1 VRRRNAAVRAYY
13 RRVLP
18 FYDRELADR
27 GDGPFWEQAAG
38 EPPGCRVLEVGCG
51 SGRATAFLA
60 RAAAAVTAFDLS
72 PEMLGA
78 ARRRL
83 AGVANVRLFAADV
96 RGLRLRATF
105 DLVAAVDDPFVHL
118 LADADRD
125 RALRAAARHLA
136 PDGRFVLDAAWLS
149 PRRRRVAA
157 SRAGLVIAHRAAG
170 GLAVREVLRCA
181 AETRVCAVR
190 FTYEAPGA
198 PPVAASFR
206 GRLWSLAELQRRARA
221 AGLAV
226 TDLWGDYDRSPW
238 RRATSPRLIAELRKS
253 ADPPAV

>member
-1 VRRRNAAVRAYY
+1 MRAYY

-27 GDGPFWEQAAG
+27 GDGPFWEWAAG
-38 EPPGCRVLEVGCG
+38 EPPGCRVLEIGCG
-51 SGRATAFLA
+51 SGRATAFLT
-60 RAAAAVTAFDLS
+60 RAAAVVTAFDLS
-72 PEMLGA
+72 PEMLAA

-83 AGVANVRLFAADV
+83 AELANVRLFAADV
-96 RGLRLRATF
+96 RGLRLRAAF

-118 LADADRD
+118 IADADRD
-125 RALRAAARHLA
+125 RALRAAAGHLA

-149 PRRRRVAA
+149 PHRRRVAA

-170 GLAVREVLRCA
+170 GLAVEEVLRC
-181 AETRVCAVR
+181 EPGSRICAVR
-190 FTYEAPGA
+190 FTYEPPGA
-198 PPVAASFR
+198 PAVAASFR

-226 TDLWGDYDRSPW
+226 TNLWGDYDRSPW
-238 RRATSPRLIAELRKS
+238 RRATSPRLIAELRRKE
-253 ADPPAV
+253 APPPAG

>member
-1 VRRRNAAVRAYY
+1 MRAYY

-27 GDGPFWEQAAG
+27 GDGPFWEWAAG
-38 EPPGCRVLEVGCG
+38 EPPGCRVLEIGCG

-72 PEMLGA
+72 PEMLAA

-83 AGVANVRLFAADV
+83 AELENVRLFAADL
-96 RGLRLRATF
+96 RGLRLRAAF

-149 PRRRRVAA
+149 PRRRRAA
-157 SRAGLVIAHRAAG
+157 GSRAGLVIAHRGAG
-170 GLAVREVLRCA
+170 GLAVREALRCDSG
-181 AETRVCAVR
+181 TRVCAVR

-206 GRLWSLAELQRRARA
+206 GRFWSLAELQRRARA

-226 TDLWGDYDRSPW
+226 TNLWGDYDRTPW
-238 RRATSPRLIAELRKS
+238 HRATSPRLIAELRRKS
-253 ADPPAV
+253 APAPAV